1 MFRPR
6 IIHKGIALALIPL
19 AVNTIWIVLLS
30 ASLTH
35 AKELVDSEHKQTVV
49 LSHINKITLIIANAF
64 GALASYSTN
73 GNELHR
79 RQYERLNEEA
89 HSEFLILQ
97 KLTDDDLLVA
107 PLVKQLDASF
117 GIDEEVLDSLNSS
130 NAKQVEVFQGVKKVR
145 LILRQA
151 GKKNKILMMIMN
163 EKQAQ
168 LERIRRSEE
177 VTEAYVRATVIAGLT
192 SNFVLALLLILL
204 FVKDITGR
212 LQLVLENAHF
222 LPLNLPLTRKVSGT
236 DELSELDA
244 EIQTASTKLIEAAE
258 YRRGLMQM
266 MAHDLRSPLTACSLS
281 LDILKEA
288 QVENDPRKK
297 KHLDSMRISLGTSI
311 NLIDDLLLLES
322 LEVGQLVLDKAPE
335 NIKELIDTSLQTVI
349 SLTSRKKIDI
359 INEATT
365 EQVYIDRNRILQ
377 VITNLISNAIK
388 FSAVE
393 STIRITT
400 LKRDNEMIVTVIDKG
415 RGLTLDE
422 KVHLF
427 QKFSQ
432 TSEGRKAGG
441 TGLGLAISKLI
452 VESHNGKIGVDSEP
466 GAGSSFWFSIPN

>member
-49 LSHINKITLIIANAF
+49 LSHINKITLIVANAF

-79 RQYERLNEEA
+79 RQYEKLSEEA
-89 HSEFLILQ
+89 HREFSILQ
-97 KLTDDDLLVA
+97 KLTNDDLLVA
-107 PLVKQLDASF
+107 QLVKQLDVSF

-145 LILRQA
+145 IILRQA

-177 VTEAYVRATVIAGLT
+177 DTEAYVRATVIAGLT
-192 SNFVLALLLILL
+192 SNFLLALLLILL

-244 EIQTASTKLIEAAE
+244 EIQIASTKLIEAAE

-297 KHLDSMRISLGTSI
+297 KHLDSIGISLGTSI

-322 LEVGQLVLDKAPE
+322 LEVGQLVLDKAPA
-335 NIKELIDTSLQTVI
+335 NLKELIDTSLQTVT
-349 SLTSRKKIDI
+349 SLITRKKIDI
-359 INEATT
+359 SNEATT
-365 EQVYIDRNRILQ
+365 EDVKIDRNRILQ

-388 FSAVE
+388 FSPVE

-400 LKRDNEMIVTVIDKG
+400 VKRENEIVVTVIDKG
-415 RGLTLDE
+415 RGLTLAD
-422 KVHLF
+422 KDNLF

-432 TSEGRKAGG
+432 TSEGKKAGG

-452 VESHNGKIGVDSEP
+452 VESHGGKIGVESEQ
-466 GAGSSFWFSIPN
+466 GHGSSFWFTIPI